1 MKSTHAGPTNLD
13 ASVLKALC
21 DKHVPSEW
29 RREHDVDRATAET
42 KSYFRHSLRGRC
54 WADSQQAALTI
65 GAAPQFESS
74 AVGDVENTNGDRS
87 NTPGKKRK
95 NGAAASK
102 VVWRLPSG
110 SPIVPHVV
118 FTAVETALQRLS
130 IRKRK
135 EYVAEACKYWTLK
148 REARRGAALLKRL
161 QVQMET
167 FSSNEL
173 TRRDFASMGASG
185 GPRLQ
190 RRIDFAEQL
199 QADMLNILE
208 ICSQIRAREE
218 AKLQDVEI
226 LKSLIDTAYF
236 PIPALLRPILL
247 KAQR

>member
-1 MKSTHAGPTNLD
+1 MKSTHGGPANLD
-13 ASVLKALC
+13 ASGLKAFC

-29 RREHDVDRATAET
+29 RREHDVDRATTEA
-42 KSYFRHSLRGRC
+42 KSYFRHSLRGRR
-54 WADSQQAALTI
+54 WADSQVSALSI
-65 GAAPQFESS
+65 GATPQFESS
-74 AVGDVENTNGDRS
+74 AVVDVEVSNGDRL

-95 NGAAASK
+95 QGAAATK

-110 SPIVPHVV
+110 APIVPHVV

-161 QVQMET
+161 QLQMET

-173 TRRDFASMGASG
+173 TRRDFAAMGASG

-190 RRIDFAEQL
+190 RRIDFAVQL
-199 QADMLNILE
+199 QTDMLNILE
-208 ICSQIRAREE
+208 ICSQIKTREE
-218 AKLQDVEI
+218 GKLQDVET

-236 PIPALLRPILL
+236 PIPALLQPVLR